1 MQVQFRL
8 VPVIVTDED
17 VNPGSQVLRTHTHTS
32 AENLGETD
40 LSARRKF
47 VKLAIPPT

>member
-32 AENLGETD
+32 AENLGETGRLKPVGKTGSP
-40 LSARRKF
+40 LSS
-47 VKLAIPPT
+47 